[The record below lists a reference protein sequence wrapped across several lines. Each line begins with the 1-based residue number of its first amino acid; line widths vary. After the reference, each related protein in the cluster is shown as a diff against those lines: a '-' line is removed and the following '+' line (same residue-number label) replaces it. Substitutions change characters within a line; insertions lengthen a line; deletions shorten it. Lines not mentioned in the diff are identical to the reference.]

1 MSNVVDDSEENTYL
15 DLCTNDSLQFR
26 SQIADKTKTED

>member
-1 MSNVVDDSEENTYL
+1 MSNALDDFEENTYL

-26 SQIADKTKTED
+26 SQKADKTKTED